1 MTQAAHI
8 TCIGVCNVDVIA
20 NVDDNFLAAHNL
32 PKGASALV
40 DAHKLGYLLEIT
52 EHPAL
57 CAGGSTA
64 NLACGLGLQ
73 GLTVDFIGKIGGDTY
88 GAVFRNDFSQ
98 YNVRFPLTA
107 DHDRQTSTCL
117 TLVTADKERSFAFS
131 TGTAGWFLKP
141 ADLPPLPNDANQIV
155 CIEANTTRMPTG
167 YSAEESVFTAALI
180 KYGHSHIRIFI
191 GLNDREI
198 VSGAR
203 PQMQDALSCP
213 NVSIMGNLSE
223 LLALFDVH
231 DMAIAFQMA
240 QESGRDF
247 AITNGIDG
255 IYLIG
260 SAGVRHVPVPE
271 LPASEIID
279 TIGAGDQF
287 AAGYIAAL
295 IAGKPPQE
303 AARAGIETAR
313 NILKQV
319 GGRPRPPQQT
329 PEN

>member
-1 MTQAAHI
+1 MTQATHI
-8 TCIGVCNVDVIA
+8 TCIGVCNVDVIT

-40 DAHKLGYLLEIT
+40 DAHKLGYLLEIA
-52 EHPAL
+52 EHPVL
-57 CAGGSTA
+57 RAGGSTA

-73 GLTVDFIGKIGGDTY
+73 GLSVNFIGKIGGDTY
-88 GAVFRNDFSQ
+88 GAVFKNDFAK
-98 YNVRFPLTA
+98 YNVQFPLGA

-117 TLVTADKERSFAFS
+117 TLVTADKERSFVFS

-141 ADLPPLPNDANQIV
+141 ADLPALPDRAEQIV

-180 KYGHSHIRIFI
+180 KYGHSNIKMFV

-203 PQMQDALSCP
+203 QQMLDALTCP
-213 NVSIMGNLSE
+213 NVTIMGNLSE

-231 DMAIAFQMA
+231 DMAIAFQKA
-240 QESGRDF
+240 QESGRNF
-247 AITNGIDG
+247 VITNGIDG

-260 SAGVRHVPVPE
+260 PDNLDHVAVPE
-271 LPASEIID
+271 LSKDEIID

-287 AAGYIAAL
+287 AAGYIAAMV
-295 IAGKPPQE
+295 AGKSAQE
-303 AARAGIETAR
+303 AARAGTVTACD
-313 NILKQV
+313 ILKQI
-319 GGRPRPPQQT
+319 GGRPRAK
-329 PEN
+329 E

>member
-1 MTQAAHI
+1 MTQAIHI
-8 TCIGVCNVDVIA
+8 TCIGVCNVDVIT
-20 NVDDNFLAAHNL
+20 NIDDNVLTAHNL

-40 DAHKLGYLLEIT
+40 DAHKLGYLLEIA
-52 EHPAL
+52 EHPTL
-57 CAGGSTA
+57 RAGGSTA

-73 GLTVDFIGKIGGDTY
+73 GLPVTFIGKIGGDSY
-88 GAVFRNDFSQ
+88 GAIFKNDFAQ
-98 YNVRFPLTA
+98 YNVQFPLNA

-117 TLVTADKERSFAFS
+117 TLVTADKERSFVFS

-141 ADLPPLPNDANQIV
+141 ADLPTLPDSIDQIV

-180 KYGHSHIRIFI
+180 KYGHSHIRMFV

-198 VSGAR
+198 VNGAR
-203 PQMQDALSCP
+203 QQMLDALTCP
-213 NVSIMGNLSE
+213 NVTIMGNLSE

-231 DMAIAFQMA
+231 DMAIAFQKA

-247 AITNGIDG
+247 VITNGVDG

-260 SAGVRHVPVPE
+260 PDSLDHVSVPE
-271 LPASEIID
+271 LSKDEIID

-287 AAGYIAAL
+287 AAGYIAAMV
-295 IAGKPPQE
+295 AGKSAQE
-303 AARAGIETAR
+303 AARAGTETASD
-313 NILKQV
+313 ILKQI
-319 GGRPRPPQQT
+319 GGRPRPK
-329 PEN
+329 E

>member
-1 MTQAAHI
+1 MTQATHI
-8 TCIGVCNVDVIA
+8 TCIGVCNVDVIT
-20 NVDDNFLAAHNL
+20 NVDDNFLTAHNL

-40 DAHKLGYLLEIT
+40 DAHKLGYLLEIA
-52 EHPAL
+52 EHPTL

-64 NLACGLGLQ
+64 NLACGLGRQ
-73 GLTVDFIGKIGGDTY
+73 GLAVDFIGKIGGDTY
-88 GAVFRNDFSQ
+88 GAVFKNDFAK
-98 YNVRFPLTA
+98 YNVQFPLNA

-117 TLVTADKERSFAFS
+117 TLVTADKERSFVFS

-141 ADLPPLPNDANQIV
+141 ADLPALPDSADQIV

-180 KYGHSHIRIFI
+180 KYGHSNIRMFV

-198 VSGAR
+198 VNGAR
-203 PQMQDALSCP
+203 QQMLDALTCP
-213 NVSIMGNLSE
+213 NVTIMGNLSE

-231 DMAIAFQMA
+231 DMAIAFEKA

-247 AITNGIDG
+247 VITNGVDG

-260 SAGVRHVPVPE
+260 PDRLDHVVVPE
-271 LPASEIID
+271 LNKEQIID

-287 AAGYIAAL
+287 AAGYIAA
-295 IAGKPPQE
+295 IVAGKSAQE
-303 AARAGIETAR
+303 AARAGTETACD
-313 NILKQV
+313 ILQQV
-319 GGRPRPPQQT
+319 GGRPRPQ
-329 PEN
+329 E